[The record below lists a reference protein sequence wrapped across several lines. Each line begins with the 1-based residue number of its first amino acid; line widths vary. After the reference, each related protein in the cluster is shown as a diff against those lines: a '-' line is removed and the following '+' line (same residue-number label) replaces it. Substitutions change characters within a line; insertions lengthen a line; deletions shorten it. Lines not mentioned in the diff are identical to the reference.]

1 MFTWTIMSNDA
12 RPQRLRALY
21 ATLAILVT
29 CITTS
34 PRRVLVGVV
43 IAVLE
48 VKSVLWNTSPSGLIS
63 VTEKA
68 WNKNY
73 T

>member
-1 MFTWTIMSNDA
+1 M
-12 RPQRLRALY
+12 PQRLRALK
-21 ATLAILVT
+21 ATLATLVT
-29 CITTS
+29 WSTTS

-68 WNKNY
+68 WNKQNH
-73 T
+73 